1 MDATAWTFAK
11 WGSSLNWFWNSNYT
25 VFQQSHLLLNFHSDL
40 ICPYRIG
47 WKCHKRWNWT
57 KSVCNY
63 LRAPIFSISL
73 SSKIKYNYF
82 HFKQFCFLHLFWIL
96 GYRLCPS
103 FSTSQSC
110 TCPWLVGLSFEV
122 KHMSF
127 FSCSI
132 LDLVLEQ
139 PFYAKTFKLF
149 PRWFVTSCPKC
160 ITDFR
165 SIWFFL

>member
-63 LRAPIFSISL
+63 LRAPVFSISL

-103 FSTSQSC
+103 FSTSRSC
-110 TCPWLVGLSFEV
+110 NLQVSTVREETSF
-122 KHMSF
+122 
-127 FSCSI
+127 
-132 LDLVLEQ
+132 L
-139 PFYAKTFKLF
+139 PFLRFWDHWKDNFKLNLL
-149 PRWFVTSCPKC
+149 RC
-160 ITDFR
+160 
-165 SIWFFL
+165 

>member
-63 LRAPIFSISL
+63 LRAPVFSISL

-103 FSTSQSC
+103 VSTSRSC
-110 TCPWLVGLSFEV
+110 RHFASFNHQWGTEHFAIFEV
-122 KHMSF
+122 LGSSERSKHN
-127 FSCSI
+127 I
-132 LDLVLEQ
+132 L
-139 PFYAKTFKLF
+139 
-149 PRWFVTSCPKC
+149 RC
-160 ITDFR
+160 
-165 SIWFFL
+165 